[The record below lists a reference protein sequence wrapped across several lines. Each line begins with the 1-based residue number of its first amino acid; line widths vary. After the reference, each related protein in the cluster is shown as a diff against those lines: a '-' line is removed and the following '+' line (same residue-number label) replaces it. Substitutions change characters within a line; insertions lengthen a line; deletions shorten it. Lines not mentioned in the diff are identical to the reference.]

1 MTITSAPDAAG
12 AGTSGTLKPAQVV
25 GLLALEAIEVDIFR
39 AGGVPGQA
47 TRLYGGQVAAQ
58 ALAAAGYT
66 AGEARPHSLHAYF
79 LRPGDSSRPVLFRV
93 DRLQDGRTFR
103 RRRVT
108 AIQQGQPILCLE
120 SSFTTD
126 SSRASDYQPAPS
138 VPSPDKCPALEPPR
152 RSQGGHSPWDLLEV
166 RTAAPDADLPRR
178 TAGDVWFRFRSGPLS
193 GTRSEVMITYLTDLT
208 LAATMLR
215 PTREHAAGRRDV
227 VGLTSLDHSVWF
239 HNAPTCPAGCCT
251 PRTRPPSAA
260 CAAWSAAPSSGRMAR
275 WSPPSPRRPS
285 CTSPR
290 TRPGIRT

>member
-1 MTITSAPDAAG
+1 MTITSAPDAPGAG
-12 AGTSGTLKPAQVV
+12 ASGTLKPAQVV

-79 LRPGDSSRPVLFRV
+79 LRPGDASRPVLFRV

-126 SSRASDYQPAPS
+126 SSRASDYQPAPPA
-138 VPSPDKCPALEPPR
+138 PSPDECPALDIPGRAEGGQQVR
-152 RSQGGHSPWDLLEV
+152 EVGIVGQGD
-166 RTAAPDADLPRR
+166 
-178 TAGDVWFRFRSGPLS
+178 
-193 GTRSEVMITYLTDLT
+193 
-208 LAATMLR
+208 
-215 PTREHAAGRRDV
+215 
-227 VGLTSLDHSVWF
+227 
-239 HNAPTCPAGCCT
+239 
-251 PRTRPPSAA
+251 
-260 CAAWSAAPSSGRMAR
+260 
-275 WSPPSPRRPS
+275 
-285 CTSPR
+285 
-290 TRPGIRT
+290 